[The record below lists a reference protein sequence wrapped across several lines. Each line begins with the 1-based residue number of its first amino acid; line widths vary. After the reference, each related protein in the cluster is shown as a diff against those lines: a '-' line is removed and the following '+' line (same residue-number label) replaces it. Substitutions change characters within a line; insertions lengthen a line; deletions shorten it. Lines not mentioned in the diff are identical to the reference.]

1 MGGGGEGDG
10 GWEVVGRGVGVGGG
24 GERGGGYQM
33 TYLHWKKR
41 WWILDRDA
49 SFK

>member
-1 MGGGGEGDG
+1 MGGGGKGDG